1 MNLADGYA
9 AILQAVRDAMQPDP
23 ELQLDVWSEQHVTIP
38 KGSAFAGPYRL
49 AHTPYARRVLQC
61 LSPGHPCAR
70 VVVRAASQ
78 MLKTQVFINAA
89 MGWIDGAPANIL
101 ALEPT
106 DKLAKRLSA
115 RVSKAIDSCAAIRG
129 KVARPR
135 SRDARNTIDCKEF
148 DGGALYITTAGA
160 AANLAEIPARY
171 VFADEVDRMEMSV
184 NNEGDPVELAEARTT
199 TYEGISKAYH
209 VSSPTITGASK
220 IDALH
225 EQGIQERYHVPC
237 PHCGHLH
244 ELVQEHFHYDY
255 DAETDRVARAWFVCP
270 GCGCEIEESAK
281 HTMLPDE
288 AMGGQARWVATA
300 PGDGETVSFH
310 INAFYAPPGSITWVK
325 LARQHAR
332 ALARAQKGDD
342 SSLQVYRNTRLAASH
357 DNSEATTTVDALIA
371 RAPDL
376 PSRVIPDW
384 ALVLTMAADTQDNR
398 IEAQVEAWGPGM
410 QHAVIHHEV
419 IDGDPAEL
427 PTKAGSVW
435 QRLDALRATPFQHA
449 SGARPIPISAWGI
462 DSGGHFTQDV
472 YNYGAPRRRS
482 GCVIIKGASK
492 RNRPIISGVPSRV
505 DIDWRGT
512 RTEGGAEL
520 WLIGTDVAKDYLHK
534 RLHLTDG
541 AGAYHLPKFL
551 PREWFE
557 GFLSEKKRI
566 RYVKGFAV
574 TEWFKQPGD
583 RNEPLDLAV
592 YNLAI
597 AHKLG
602 LHRYS
607 DRDWQQLRA
616 KLVPDNLTPDLFS
629 DPAPAATPLP
639 ASETQDKTASSAYPS
654 SADSYKSASVS
665 QETPA
670 PAPSA
675 PAPAMPPASTAA
687 PQRPATARRIRSR
700 GIA

>member
-1 MNLADGYA
+1 MNLADGHA
-9 AILQAVRDAMQPDP
+9 AILQAVQQALTPDP
-23 ELQLDVWSEQHVTIP
+23 ALNLDKWSEQHVTIP
-38 KGSAFAGPYRL
+38 KGSAFSGPYRI

-61 LSPGHPCAR
+61 LSPNNPAGR

-115 RVSKAIDSCAAIRG
+115 RVSKAIDSCAAIRD
-129 KVARPR
+129 KVAKPR

-209 VSSPTITGASK
+209 VSSPTLAGVSK
-220 IDALH
+220 IDAMFD
-225 EQGIQERYHVPC
+225 QGTQEHYHVPC

-244 ELVQEHFHYDY
+244 ELVQDNFNYDY
-255 DAETDRVARAWFVCP
+255 DADTDRVDRAWFVCP
-270 GCGCEIEESAK
+270 ECGAEIEEHHK
-281 HTMLPDE
+281 LTMLPDV
-288 AMGGQARWVATA
+288 GGGGNAKWVATS

-310 INAFYAPPGSITWVK
+310 LNAFYAPVGSISWVK

-332 ALARAQKGDD
+332 AVARARKGDD
-342 SSLQVYRNTRLAASH
+342 SSLQVYRNTRLAESH
-357 DNSEATTTVDALIA
+357 DNSQSTTTADALIA
-371 RAPDL
+371 RAPDV
-376 PSRVIPDW
+376 PSRVIPEW
-384 ALVLTMAADTQDNR
+384 GLVLTMAVDVQDNR
-398 IEAQVEAWGPGM
+398 LEAQVEAWGPEM

-419 IDGDPAEL
+419 IDGDPADT
-427 PTKAGSVW
+427 PSKAGSVW
-435 QRLDALRATPFQHA
+435 HRLDVLRATPFEHA
-449 SGARPIPISAWGI
+449 SGARPIPVSAYGI
-462 DSGGHFTQDV
+462 DSGGHHTQDV
-472 YNYGAPRRRS
+472 YNYGAPRRRN

-492 RNRPIISGVPSRV
+492 RNRPIISSVPSRV
-505 DIDWRGT
+505 DIEWHGE

-520 WLIGTDVAKDYLHK
+520 WLVGTDVAKDHLHN
-534 RLHLTDG
+534 RLHLTEG
-541 AGAYHLPKFL
+541 AGAYIMPKWL

-557 GFLSEKKRI
+557 GLLAERKRV
-566 RYVKGFAV
+566 RYVKGYAV
-574 TEWFKQPGD
+574 VDWYKNPGD

-607 DRDWQQLRA
+607 QRDWTKLRE
-616 KLVPDNLTPDLFS
+616 KLVPEQMTPDLFS
-629 DPAPAATPLP
+629 APEPPPPPVAPPTPI
-639 ASETQDKTASSAYPS
+639 TRRR
-654 SADSYKSASVS
+654 SYSK
-665 QETPA
+665 
-670 PAPSA
+670 
-675 PAPAMPPASTAA
+675 
-687 PQRPATARRIRSR
+687 
-700 GIA
+700 GIAL